1 MNRWNVIVC
10 FTRQTRKQ
18 DSQFFLLKH
27 VETGG
32 FHVCFLKPAAGSNSK
47 TWAKMFKKPGK
58 GLKKSYQPGS
68 MMSLALTKGLMNEP
82 GQNSCFLNS
91 AVQVGTDRCVR
102 GRLLD
107 ASKNIWFFS
116 QVLWQLDIFRRSLR
130 HLSGHFC
137 LGDACIFCALKVD
150 SAPVFEPRMTL

>member
-1 MNRWNVIVC
+1 
-10 FTRQTRKQ
+10 
-18 DSQFFLLKH
+18 
-27 VETGG
+27 
-32 FHVCFLKPAAGSNSK
+32 
-47 TWAKMFKKPGK
+47 MFKKPGK

-91 AVQVGTDRCVR
+91 AVQVGGSARLSEITPSRQLPKRRLPLVVST
-102 GRLLD
+102 GRLPRVSF
-107 ASKNIWFFS
+107 ARQENICFFFP

-137 LGDACIFCALKVD
+137 LGDACIFCALKVK
-150 SAPVFEPRMTL
+150 SAALVSSFLARI